1 MIILIQNK
9 WDNKNKT
16 NYRQIMFLNNILNRI
31 ICLLM
36 NKIINQLEINIE
48 NKRITRNQLWW
59 KINNYWTKECLLK
72 STITKQTL
80 NRERIYRII
89 YRYEKWILFCES

>member
-1 MIILIQNK
+1 
-9 WDNKNKT
+9 
-16 NYRQIMFLNNILNRI
+16 LNRI
-31 ICLLM
+31 TCWLM

-59 KINNYWTKECLLK
+59 KISSYGTKECLLK
-72 STITKQTL
+72 STITKQIF

-89 YRYEKWILFCES
+89 CKYEKWI

>member
-1 MIILIQNK
+1 
-9 WDNKNKT
+9 
-16 NYRQIMFLNNILNRI
+16 
-31 ICLLM
+31 M

-72 STITKQTL
+72 STITQQTL
-80 NRERIYRII
+80 NREKIYRII
-89 YRYEKWILFCES
+89 CKCEKWI